1 MLPLPD
7 ALSSSFCGLAAGGGW
22 GVADYF
28 AAHGARRLPAAA
40 LTFVVHALG
49 GAIFAAAVLVLSP
62 GVLSTGPGAAAT
74 AALAGMLMAVG
85 TLWFYRALE
94 IGPVCVASPVSS
106 AFPLVA
112 AAVSLVFGAPLTLRD
127 GMGVVSVVAGVAL
140 ASGLLSATPGD
151 GTRAL
156 RPALAAA
163 LAWGVAAAL
172 LGVAVNEAN
181 WQSATLV
188 EFGAGALLFA
198 AVPSVRRSGRVRAA
212 LKTGVVWLAA
222 VTQQGGEAAFNLGLA
237 RGATPAVVGALAACY
252 PGITVLLAVR
262 GLGERVGRSALSGA
276 ALTIGGVAVLAL

>member
-1 MLPLPD
+1 VLPLPT
-7 ALSSSFCGLAAGGGW
+7 ALSSSICGLAAGGGW

-28 AAHGARRLPAAA
+28 AAHGARRLPAAV
-40 LTFVVHALG
+40 LTFVVQALG
-49 GAIFAAAVLVLSP
+49 AAMFAAGVLALSP
-62 GVLSTGPGAAAT
+62 EVLSTGPGATAA

-94 IGPVCVASPVSS
+94 AGPVCVASPVSS

-112 AAVSLVFGAPLTLRD
+112 AAVSFVFGTPLTLRD
-127 GMGVVSVVAGVAL
+127 GMGVITVVAGVAL
-140 ASGLLSATPGD
+140 ASGLLSATPHGM
-151 GTRAL
+151 RAL

-163 LAWGVAAAL
+163 VAWGAAAAM
-172 LGVAVNEAN
+172 LGVAVEASN

-198 AVPSVRRSGRVRAA
+198 AVPGARRSGRVRPA
-212 LKTGVVWLAA
+212 LRTGAVWLAA

-237 RGATPAVVGALAACY
+237 RGASPAVVGALAACY

-262 GLGERVGRSALSGA
+262 GLGERVGRGALSGA